1 MSFLLWHRRGDLGIA
16 STRRVLRAAEVPVF
30 DDALTLCGR
39 LQGLHDSE
47 TARLDAAC
55 AEGRER
61 GYQEGLAA
69 GRRAA
74 SDEHAARLTE
84 LGTAAA
90 RQRDQLEGQ
99 LAALA
104 LQVARKLIGSLA
116 DDERLVALAQ
126 TAARELMPDTTLTLV
141 VNPSQAEAVAGRL
154 AAVHAAVRA
163 DAGTDTRTGA
173 GVHSGADTRT
183 ATGDDDG
190 LPAFE
195 LREDASVPIDTC
207 RLDTGLGSVDA
218 TLDTQLRRIAQ
229 AWGLHELPPPRTAPG
244 APASTVPGAAPGGTP
259 TNPTANPR

>member
-30 DDALTLCGR
+30 DDALALCGR

-47 TARLDAAC
+47 AARLDAAC

-61 GYQEGLAA
+61 GYQEGFAT

-90 RQRDQLEGQ
+90 RQREQLEGQ

-141 VNPSQAEAVAGRL
+141 VNPAQAEAVAHRL
-154 AAVHAAVRA
+154 AAVRA
-163 DAGTDTRTGA
+163 DARA
-173 GVHSGADTRT
+173 AAT
-183 ATGDDDG
+183 APAGDDDG

-195 LREDASVPIDTC
+195 LREDASVPPDTC

-229 AWGLHELPPPRTAPG
+229 AWGLHELPPARTAPD
-244 APASTVPGAAPGGTP
+244 GTP
-259 TNPTANPR
+259 GTAPSATTNATSSTAKNTTASAPMTNTTASPR